1 MERLD
6 GIEPT
11 TPLWKSGVLP
21 LNYSRRACGMRLYR
35 GLRRV
40 KPAPGKVNV
49 AGFFR
54 MAD

>member
-1 MERLD
+1 
-6 GIEPT
+6 
-11 TPLWKSGVLP
+11 
-21 LNYSRRACGMRLYR
+21 MRLYR